1 MNDKKYD
8 IEAIPGERW
17 FPKETSLE
25 EDLGRELG
33 AWGVNSEVDKVKAV
47 LMRRRGK

>member
-17 FPKETSLE
+17 FPKRHPLKKTWVYIGET
-25 EDLGRELG
+25 G
-33 AWGVNSEVDKVKAV
+33 ASIQKWTN
-47 LMRRRGK
+47 